1 MMNESNGI
9 GATANDDLLD
19 DGLVNM
25 PGMRIEGKVGSI
37 RDENGNVHK
46 NDEQPKHEHTE
57 KRTKGNYSTQCV
69 AGNATPAHDILY
81 NGKFADDGWDTASKS
96 NATTFVKQCAKNVL
110 LFGGMEALF
119 FYWQQ
124 TEQMTASAA
133 YPAIVICA
141 TLAGLSVGVNVGKYL
156 LK

>member
-1 MMNESNGI
+1 MMNESNGTGVVI
-9 GATANDDLLD
+9 NDDLLD
-19 DGLVNM
+19 DELVNM
-25 PGMRIEGKVGSI
+25 PGMRTEGKVSSI
-37 RDENGNVHK
+37 RDKNGNVHK
-46 NDEQPKHEHTE
+46 NDKQPKHEYAE

-69 AGNATPAHDILY
+69 VGNAKLAHDVLY
-81 NGKFADDGWDTASKS
+81 NGKFVDDGWDTTSKS
-96 NATTFVKQCAKNVL
+96 NVTTFVKQCAKNIL

-124 TEQMTASAA
+124 TEQMIASTA

-141 TLAGLSVGVNVGKYL
+141 TLTGLSIGVNVGKYL